1 MTTYQRI
8 FVEKYHYKAEDVM
21 ILTDDN
27 PDQTQH
33 PTRQNMINAM
43 QWLIHDAKCHDSL
56 FFHCESADLADIGVC
71 MTYFW

>member
-1 MTTYQRI
+1 
-8 FVEKYHYKAEDVM
+8 M

-56 FFHCESADLADIGVC
+56 FFHCESADLADIGVF
-71 MTYFW
+71 MTYFS